1 MPPVIHQPS
10 DESRQVM
17 GMGKVIPLASAG
29 ATTQLQLR
37 IELLDMS
44 PAVWR
49 SVIAPAAITLPKL
62 HRVIQAAMGWE
73 DVHLHEFE
81 IAGHRYGEPD
91 PDLPDDALINESRA
105 TLAACLNGATSFGY
119 IYDFGDDWQHRIT
132 VDSILSGDAPLKAAH
147 CIAGEGAC
155 PPEDVGGTGGYAD
168 LLEVLCNPQHEDY
181 QHRVQWCGGPIDPQY
196 FDLEKTQRRLSKI
209 KL

>member
-1 MPPVIHQPS
+1 
-10 DESRQVM
+10 
-17 GMGKVIPLASAG
+17 MGKVIPLASEA

-37 IELLDMS
+37 IELLEMS

-49 SVIAPAAITLPKL
+49 SVIVPGAITLPKL

-81 IAGHRYGEPD
+81 IAGHRYGPPDTDFPD
-91 PDLPDDALINESRA
+91 PALINESRV
-105 TLAACLNGATSFGY
+105 TLAVCLNAAASFAY
-119 IYDFGDDWQHRIT
+119 TYDFGDDWQHRIT
-132 VDSILSGDAPLKAAH
+132 VEGILSGDTPLKAAH

-155 PPEDVGGTGGYAD
+155 PPEDVGGPEGYAD
-168 LLEVLCNPQHEDY
+168 LLDVLRNPTHEDY
-181 QHRVQWCGGPIDPQY
+181 QHMVQWCGGPIDPQY